1 MIYLKRQTGAGDRA
15 QIDIAAVED
24 ARSAAQYE
32 ARGYQHCSFEAFRE
46 AWRLRDLRALE
57 QIRATRQELGAARG
71 VYPVMG

>member
-1 MIYLKRQTGAGDRA
+1 MIYLKRQAAAGDRS

-32 ARGYQHCSFEAFRE
+32 ARGYQRCSFEAFRE

-57 QIRATRQELGAARG
+57 RISAAHQEPGAPHG
-71 VYPVMG
+71 IYPAMG